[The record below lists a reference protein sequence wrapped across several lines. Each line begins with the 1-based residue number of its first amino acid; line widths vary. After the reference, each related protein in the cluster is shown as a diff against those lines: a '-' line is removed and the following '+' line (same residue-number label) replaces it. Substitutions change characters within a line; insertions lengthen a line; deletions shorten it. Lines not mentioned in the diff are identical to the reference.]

1 MQSINDLRVRRLS
14 WTPLRQRSDAN
25 MGERGVEL
33 FGQFGDQGGECIE
46 VVPDGMLSRD
56 DVGVLGD
63 LDEVLA
69 RGGHLGIGHGESVA
83 RSDVPISNR
92 RRGA

>member
-1 MQSINDLRVRRLS
+1 
-14 WTPLRQRSDAN
+14 
-25 MGERGVEL
+25 
-33 FGQFGDQGGECIE
+33 
-46 VVPDGMLSRD
+46 MLSRD